1 MTVRIGFHG
10 FGRIGRNI
18 FRILYGRQDLG
29 VDVRCIA
36 EVAPPESMTYLL
48 NFDSVYGR
56 FPEETRHE
64 AGHLFVGGKAIPV
77 VHGREPGEVRWRDYD
92 VDIVVEA
99 SGKYRDMASLDRHL
113 EAGARRVILTV
124 PPTEG
129 SEVPVFCVGVNDDQ
143 IDRTHKVISNASCTS
158 NALALVLQVLDGAF
172 GIERAS
178 MTTVH
183 AYTNELRLADVPH
196 RQIRRSR
203 AAAENIIP
211 SVSYSV
217 QMVSQLL
224 PQLKGKL
231 SGMALNVP
239 VPDGS
244 VLDLT
249 TTMRRDVSP
258 EQVNGAMRSA
268 CNSNLKGIMSYTT
281 QPIVSTDV
289 VGSPQTA
296 VFDSL
301 MTKVLGGNM
310 LKTITWYDNGWG
322 YANRVVDLIQR
333 LAATL

>member
-10 FGRIGRNI
+10 FGRLGRNV
-18 FRILYGRQDLG
+18 FRVLYGRRD

-36 EVAPPESMTYLL
+36 EVAAPESMTYLL
-48 NFDSVYGR
+48 NFDSIYGR
-56 FPEETRHE
+56 FPEETRYGS
-64 AGHLFVGGKAIPV
+64 GHLFVGGKAIPV
-77 VHGREPGEVRWRDYD
+77 VHSREPGEVRWRDYD

-113 EAGARRVILTV
+113 AAGARRVILTV
-124 PPTEG
+124 PPMEG
-129 SEVPVFCVGVNDDQ
+129 EDVPVFCVGVNDRQ
-143 IDRTHKVISNASCTS
+143 IDRSHKVISNASCTS
-158 NALALVLQVLDGAF
+158 NALALVMRVLDDAF

-183 AYTNELRLADVPH
+183 AYTNDLRLADVPH
-196 RQIRRSR
+196 KQIRRSR

-211 SVSYSV
+211 SATYSV
-217 QMVSQLL
+217 KVVERLL
-224 PQLKGKL
+224 PGLAGKL

-244 VLDLT
+244 VIDLT
-249 TTMRRDVSP
+249 TTTRRDVSAG
-258 EQVNGAMRSA
+258 EVNGAMRSA
-268 CNSNLKGIMSYTT
+268 CESVLDGVLAYTE

-289 VGSPQTA
+289 VGTPQTA
-296 VFDSL
+296 VFDGL
-301 MTKVLGGNM
+301 MTRVLGGNM
-310 LKTITWYDNGWG
+310 LKTVTWYDNGWG